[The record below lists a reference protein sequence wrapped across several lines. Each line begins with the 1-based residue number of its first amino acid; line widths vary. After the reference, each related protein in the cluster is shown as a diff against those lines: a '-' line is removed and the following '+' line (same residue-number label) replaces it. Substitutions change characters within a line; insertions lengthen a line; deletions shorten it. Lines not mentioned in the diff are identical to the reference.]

1 MAPTLKNTSTKN
13 DPSSATQASFAK
25 LDASDTSADLDVLI
39 ADCVEAHSMPTLL
52 FLPYENLVVFANCA
66 ARDCFGLPIDQSDS
80 SVTQFA
86 VTDLFDESS
95 QGFLHVATQEALH
108 NGHAFT
114 RHLRLARDQ
123 SWQDIDL
130 EHYLVARK
138 SELGWVI
145 LLASLDLDALG
156 RRDIDAEADSMHRA
170 GLSEWRRAE
179 RFLRE
184 IERRH
189 HLILSAAGE
198 GIYGVDADGV
208 TTFVNPAAEDMLGYS
223 ADELIG
229 LEMHSKV
236 HHKHADGSHYPVHD
250 CPIYNAF
257 RSHKITTVDDEV
269 FWRKDGRPIHVEYTS
284 TPMIEGGE
292 AVGAV
297 IVFRDVTDRKVN
309 EERLR
314 KALRENATLRERLE
328 KENAY
333 LQEQI
338 LSQSNHHQILGRS
351 EATQRIIRQIDVVA
365 PTNANVL
372 ITGESGTGKEL
383 VAGAIHHASPRKD
396 RPLIR
401 VNCAAV
407 PRELFESEFFGHVK
421 GAFSG
426 AIRDRVGRFELAD
439 GGTLFLDEV
448 GEIPLELQSKL
459 LRVLQEGSFER
470 VGEEKTREVDVRIIA
485 ATNRTLQAE
494 VEKGTFRED
503 LFFRLNVFPI
513 ECSPLR
519 HRPEDIPQLAQH
531 FLMLSCRRM
540 NIDEPRLSKAD
551 VETLQRYSWPG
562 NARELQ
568 NVIERAAIL
577 SRSGRLILNLPEED
591 AAAGDT
597 LPPGSGPGVS
607 SVTPSKGGNQ
617 ILTAAEMDDL
627 ERRNILAAYEAA
639 GRRVAGT
646 GGAAELL
653 GMKEQTV
660 YSRLRKLG
668 IRTSRTD

>member
-1 MAPTLKNTSTKN
+1 M
-13 DPSSATQASFAK
+13 
-25 LDASDTSADLDVLI
+25 DTSDWDRRDLKTYAIDRDGAAAHLLSCAEAHTLPVLLFSPLDNDVL
-39 ADCVEAHSMPTLL
+39 
-52 FLPYENLVVFANCA
+52 FANA
-66 ARDCFGLPIDQSDS
+66 KARAYFAFPDDAEPASKRI
-80 SVTQFA
+80 SVTG
-86 VTDLFDESS
+86 LFTAESQS
-95 QGFLHVATQEALH
+95 FLHVATQEAMH
-108 NGHAFT
+108 NGAAWS
-114 RHLRLARDQ
+114 RHLRPHRSVPENAAE
-123 SWQDIDL
+123 S
-130 EHYLVARK
+130 EHCLVAR
-138 SELGWVI
+138 STSAGAVI
-145 LLASLDLDALG
+145 LLIVYDLEAMS
-156 RRDIDAEADSMHRA
+156 RRSVDDEFNTMHRA
-170 GLSEWRRAE
+170 GIAEWRRAE

-198 GIYGVDADGV
+198 GIYGVDASGV
-208 TTFVNPAAEDMLGYS
+208 TTFVNPAAEEMLGYS

-229 LEMHSKV
+229 LEMHGKV
-236 HHKHADGSHYPVHD
+236 HHKHADGTHYPVHE

-257 RSHKITTVDDEV
+257 RSHKVTTVDDEV
-269 FWRKDGRPIHVEYTS
+269 FWRKDGRPIRVEYTS
-284 TPMIEGGE
+284 TPLMEDGE

-297 IVFRDVTDRKVN
+297 IVFRDITDRKVN

-314 KALRENATLRERLE
+314 TALRENAGLRERLE

-351 EATQRIIRQIDVVA
+351 EATQRIVRQIDVVA
-365 PTNANVL
+365 PTTANVL

-383 VAGAIHHASPRKD
+383 VAGAIHQESPRRD

-407 PRELFESEFFGHVK
+407 PRELFESEFFGHAK
-421 GAFSG
+421 GSFSG

-470 VGEEKTREVDVRIIA
+470 VGEERTRRVDVRIIA
-485 ATNRTLQAE
+485 ATNRDLEKE

-519 HRPEDIPQLAQH
+519 ERPEDIAMLAQH
-531 FLMLSCRRM
+531 FLKLSCRRL
-540 NIDEPRLSKAD
+540 NVAEPRMTQAD
-551 VETLQRYSWPG
+551 VEALERYAWPG

-577 SRSGRLILNLPEED
+577 SRSGRLVLNLPEAATAQEVKSVSVN
-591 AAAGDT
+591 AAATGDEAST
-597 LPPGSGPGVS
+597 ITQSPQGLPAR
-607 SVTPSKGGNQ
+607 
-617 ILTAAEMDDL
+617 ILTAGEMADL

-639 GRRVAGT
+639 GRRVAGP

-653 GMKEQTV
+653 GMNEQTV
-660 YSRLRKLG
+660 YSRLRK
-668 IRTSRTD
+668 IERANA

>member
-1 MAPTLKNTSTKN
+1 MTDAVETLARSASLSAARESVADMILACTERHVLPVVMFSPHENTIL
-13 DPSSATQASFAK
+13 FANAK
-25 LDASDTSADLDVLI
+25 ARDYFGLGDRELSADGTGRVT
-39 ADCVEAHSMPTLL
+39 VTEL
-52 FLPYENLVVFANCA
+52 FEPA
-66 ARDCFGLPIDQSDS
+66 
-80 SVTQFA
+80 
-86 VTDLFDESS
+86 S
-95 QGFLHVATQEALH
+95 QGFLHVATQEAMHL
-108 NGHAFT
+108 GASWT
-114 RHLRLARDQ
+114 RHLLPIQQKDGIAREAEFCMVSTDRSGRQ
-123 SWQDIDL
+123 VIHLSIYD
-130 EHYLVARK
+130 LVAMGRR
-138 SELGWVI
+138 
-145 LLASLDLDALG
+145 SLDN
-156 RRDIDAEADSMHRA
+156 EYETMHRA
-170 GLSEWRRAE
+170 GLAEWRRAE
-179 RFLRE
+179 RLMRE

-189 HLILSAAGE
+189 QLILSAAGE
-198 GIYGVDADGV
+198 GIYGVDTNGV
-208 TTFVNPAAEDMLGYS
+208 TTFVNPAAEMMLGYS

-236 HHKHADGSHYPVHD
+236 HFKHSDGSHYHVHD

-257 RSHKITTVDDEV
+257 RSKKVTTVDDEV
-269 FWRKDGRPIHVEYTS
+269 FWRKDGKPIRVEYTS
-284 TPMIEGGE
+284 TPLIEDSA

-297 IVFRDVTDRKVN
+297 IVFRDITERKVN

-314 KALRENATLRERLE
+314 EALAENAGLREKLE

-338 LSQSNHHQILGRS
+338 LSQSNHHQILGAS
-351 EATQRIIRQIDVVA
+351 EATQRIVRQIDVVA
-365 PTNANVL
+365 PTAANVL

-383 VAGAIHHASPRKD
+383 VAGAIHQASPRKG

-407 PRELFESEFFGHVK
+407 PRELFESEFFGHIK

-470 VGEEKTREVDVRIIA
+470 VGEEKTRRVDVRIIA
-485 ATNRTLQAE
+485 ATNRDLKSE

-513 ECSPLR
+513 ECTSLR
-519 HRPEDIPQLAQH
+519 QRADDIPVLAQH
-531 FLMLSCRRM
+531 FLKLSCRRL
-540 NIDEPRLSKAD
+540 NIEEPRMTKAD
-551 VETLQRYSWPG
+551 MEALQNYSWPG

-577 SRSGRLILNLPEED
+577 SRSGRLILHLPKED
-591 AAAGDT
+591 ARPTRKEPSSNVSVSDAQ
-597 LPPGSGPGVS
+597 PG
-607 SVTPSKGGNQ
+607 Q
-617 ILTAAEMDDL
+617 RILTAAEIEDL
-627 ERRNILAAYEAA
+627 ERRNILAAYHQA
-639 GRRVAGT
+639 GERVAGP

-653 GMKEQTV
+653 GMNEQTV
-660 YSRLRKLG
+660 YSRLRKLTAQG
-668 IRTSRTD
+668 AQ